1 VLLLELV
8 LIGGLTGVLS
18 GLLGVGGGFVL
29 IPVLSA
35 LQIPIR
41 EAVGISLLYIVCV
54 AAMGA
59 WSHVRQGTVDW
70 VLAATVAGG
79 AIPAAPLGSLAA
91 SHVPVAL
98 LEVAF
103 GGLAFAACAGLF
115 LRREPHRGRRPDG
128 LPVRRARAYLV
139 WRRRRYGGTDQF
151 LRGDTVRGLLLG
163 GVVGFI
169 SGLLGLGGGV
179 LLVPLLILV
188 MGAPAPVAVGTSLV
202 AIVGPAVA
210 GALAHYGLGNLDPG
224 RPVPLVLA
232 GVLGAHVGA
241 RGVLRV
247 PERHLKGA
255 LMGLLLVGG
264 GYMLVRGL
272 TALTR

>member
-139 WRRRRYGGTDQF
+139 WRRRRYGGTDHF

-169 SGLLGLGGGV
+169 SGLLGLGGGL

-224 RPVPLVLA
+224 RAVPLVLA

-241 RGVLRV
+241 WGVLRV
-247 PERHLKGA
+247 PERHLKQA